1 MSIAIFK
8 AHTSPAYG
16 ITTYEHINTSKAYY
30 SLSEAVDDLDMEE
43 GPYLLQWPNS
53 STGYGAS
60 AIEYSNAACIENDY
74 PGSVAGS
81 WDHGVLTPLELF
93 TVEDSEAAESLM
105 ALLEHSP
112 VYNDDDYNERVE
124 NGKWE
129 ELQLMVESSLGVV
142 GSDLEWPDVEDTV
155 TDYNVENDWAAWPEA
170 DGPYYYYLPED
181 DYLPLWEYIKTQHNI
196 KG

>member
-8 AHTSPAYG
+8 AHTFPAYG
-16 ITTYEHINTSKAYY
+16 ITTYEHSNPSKAYH
-30 SLSEAVDDLDMEE
+30 SLSEAVNDLDMEE

-74 PGSVAGS
+74 PGSVPSS

-93 TVEDSEAAESLM
+93 TAEDSEAAEAIM
-105 ALLEHSP
+105 ALLDHSP

-129 ELQLMVESSLGVV
+129 ELRLRVESSLRVV
-142 GSDLEWPDVEDTV
+142 GSDLEWPDVEATV
-155 TDYNVENDWAAWPEA
+155 TAYNVENDWAAWPEA
-170 DGPYYYYLPED
+170 DGPYYYLPVD